1 MRTLSPSPSLYFLR
15 PWLETTGNISLIRN
29 WTQGFEQDLV
39 PCLVPFWV
47 VWIQWLTSLEYVP
60 YARHQQTCIIWW
72 HPENNPKSW
81 VPYLHL
87 ADRIPRF
94 SGLTWLTQSHPAS
107 KSWARTWS
115 QGLPDAKAPAYSR
128 ILRRL
133 TAGAFPCVTVL
144 LQQKTIRYLIMWL
157 KSGACNIGSRNI
169 RPGDVDVDTWGLL
182 PQDKLHIWELALHFC
197 YWIYISNL

>member
-1 MRTLSPSPSLYFLR
+1 MRALSPSLPPSLYFLR

-47 VWIQWLTSLEYVP
+47 VWRQWLTSLEYVP

-94 SGLTWLTQSHPAS
+94 RGLTWLTQSHPAS
-107 KSWARTWS
+107 KSWAR
-115 QGLPDAKAPAYSR
+115 LD
-128 ILRRL
+128 LRVCLMLKRLL
-133 TAGAFPCVTVL
+133 TAASSEGSLQALSHVWQCCCNRKLFGTL
-144 LQQKTIRYLIMWL
+144 LC
-157 KSGACNIGSRNI
+157 G
-169 RPGDVDVDTWGLL
+169 
-182 PQDKLHIWELALHFC
+182 
-197 YWIYISNL
+197 